1 MNLPLNIKLPLYF
14 STMVAIA
21 AAAVG
26 LISFLTVNESLLN
39 KAYNELAAEGVRS
52 SVRIKESLEL
62 DHRMAITLAYDSE
75 LQTLFEDFS
84 QAFEATVQNGGDAA
98 DFSATPE
105 FMAIKNANFAYISG
119 VKRAL
124 SFSSYY
130 LVNLDGTVVFAE
142 DPSSA
147 QKNNI
152 GANLLSGEFENTE
165 VAQVLQAVLPSRDGT
180 ASSAEF
186 AETPYITS
194 DLTPDPIKTFYAL
207 PLKNR
212 AGTQIG
218 AILFAKNG
226 NDASRAMIKDLNGTT
241 SDRFLL
247 NADGALLLGTK
258 PRARAETILASFAN
272 LDEEVLSAV
281 IEDTQEIA
289 GAIVDFS
296 VGDQSYKLLTVAD
309 TSAIRSESNH
319 LGLLLLIDT
328 LVITALAIAISIF
341 VTRRNI
347 APIREMRGHFHRI
360 ADTLDLSYRVNS
372 KKRDEVGSAVRA
384 LDRIMIVFE
393 QAFGRIGE
401 ESKTVEAVISS
412 LGESVQS
419 LAYNAEVQSTAIDEL
434 SSSVEETSSQVRSNA
449 QSAQR
454 AYDSAAR
461 MNTTVFN
468 GKARMDEMVDAMN
481 DIRVSSVEI
490 SRIIKVIDDIAFQTN
505 LLALNAA
512 VEAARAGSQGRGFAV
527 VASEVRNLAARSTV
541 AARETQELIE
551 QASNRV
557 SVGVEISSTTKA
569 AFDQIANDI
578 EYVSSLMADISRASE
593 EQAHGVESVNLAINE
608 IARYASNS
616 TAEAEKIANTSEKL
630 IRANEELRK
639 EIGRFGTVS
648 QSSDLITIEATTL
661 ENGQSAG
668 EVAPKVAA

>member
-52 SVRIKESLEL
+52 SVRIKESLEI

-105 FMAIKNANFAYISG
+105 FMTIKNANFAYISG

-152 GANLLSGEFENTE
+152 GANLLSGDFANTE
-165 VAQVLQAVLPSRDGT
+165 VAKVLQAVLPSRDGT
-180 ASSAEF
+180 ASGAEF

-194 DLTPDPIKTFYAL
+194 DLTPDPIKTLYAL

-247 NADGALLLGTK
+247 NADGELLLATK

-281 IEDTQEIA
+281 IKDTQEIA

-328 LVITALAIAISIF
+328 LFITALAIAISIF

-384 LDRIMIVFE
+384 LDRIMMVFE

-616 TAEAEKIANTSEKL
+616 TAEAEKIAITSEKL

-639 EIGRFGTVS
+639 EIGRFGTGS